1 MDHKQV
7 WSICTILINFCR
19 KEECFL
25 GPTKIRPTNVE
36 GRTRK
41 GCPWMIMQVDCRA
54 TGLTQTPL
62 NLWKATS
69 ISMRP
74 FKIPG
79 FRNSQSFKPSL
90 HKWIT
95 MDDTH
100 AALYISLHIYMY
112 YDPGRTST
120 PLDWKCTSNTC
131 CLTQQNHMPE
141 AFTFT
146 NERERLRKDFCS
158 IQQLSCI
165 PSHIA
170 SALQLRQGNDVWT
183 SCCSFDDFSED
194 PCVLGIPTP
203 CG

>member
-112 YDPGRTST
+112 CDPGRTST
-120 PLDWKCTSNTC
+120 PLARLKMYQQHLLPHSTKPHAWSFYLYQWKGKASK
-131 CLTQQNHMPE
+131 
-141 AFTFT
+141 
-146 NERERLRKDFCS
+146 RL
-158 IQQLSCI
+158 L
-165 PSHIA
+165 
-170 SALQLRQGNDVWT
+170 
-183 SCCSFDDFSED
+183 
-194 PCVLGIPTP
+194 
-203 CG
+203 